1 MSTNCARCVVNK
13 RADTGLF
20 CESCGVIEEAMTALE
35 GLLSDVLN
43 LGSFSITSRPS
54 VDKARVAIEKLCMWP
69 PSPPPSGP
77 DLACKERTR
86 GRGTMGRRQ

>member
-13 RADTGLF
+13 RAGTGLF
-20 CESCGVIEEAMTALE
+20 CESCKMIEEAMTALE

-54 VDKARVAIEKLCMWP
+54 VRKAGTAIEKLRMW
-69 PSPPPSGP
+69 PPPSGG
-77 DLACKERTR
+77 E
-86 GRGTMGRRQ
+86 GTMGRETQGERQ